1 MVLIFSKENSP
12 RLEYT
17 VGLIFHDILRTEVT
31 ITHDPVFFRNSKNPK
46 INYSDTAMEDGL
58 FLKSGSFL
66 FTSNIQLPE
75 IQPIQFGEETGFFE
89 TSPDSFLPFD
99 PLAST
104 FLMVSRMEEYLPGAR
119 DHHGRFPA
127 ASSIQFKYG
136 ILEKP
141 VVNRWAMLIANA
153 LGEKYGSDLFPVKTF
168 SFLCTIDV
176 DNARAY
182 QYKGFLR
189 SLAATGRDLAHGHFR
204 EIRSR
209 FRVLAGREK
218 DPYDTF
224 QYLKDCF
231 KGNEEKVIFFFLLGN
246 YARFDKQVSWKNK
259 HFREL
264 ISDIGQH
271 FRVGIHPSYAS
282 SKSGQPS
289 LILAEKERLE
299 NIHSKKIIRSRQHYL
314 LLRFPETYR
323 QVLLAG
329 ITEDYSMGYP
339 DMPGFR
345 AGICTPFSFYDL
357 KAEKTTPLKIYPFQ
371 TMEVTFSQYLGYTH
385 EEAMN
390 KILTLMEEVKSV
402 GGSFCSIWHNE
413 SLSGEGKRKDFRD
426 VFEEMIK
433 TGFGYA
439 NRI

>member
-17 VGLIFHDILRTEVT
+17 VGLIFHDILGTEVA
-31 ITHDPVFFRNSKNPK
+31 ITLDPVFYRNSKNPK
-46 INYSDTAMEDGL
+46 INYSDTSMEDGL

-66 FTSNIQLPE
+66 FTLNIQLPE
-75 IQPIQFGEETGFFE
+75 IHPIHFGEETGFFE

-104 FLMVSRMEEYLPGAR
+104 FLMVSRMEEYLHGTR
-119 DHHGRFPA
+119 DQHGRFPA

-141 VVNRWAMLIANA
+141 LVNRWARLIATA
-153 LGEKYGSDLFPVKTF
+153 LAGKYGSDLFPTKTF

-176 DNARAY
+176 DNALAY
-182 QYKGFLR
+182 QYKGIFR
-189 SLAATGRDLAHGHFR
+189 TVAAISRDLVLGNFR

-224 QYLKDCF
+224 QYLKESF
-231 KGNEEKVIFFFLLGN
+231 KGKEENVIFFFLLGN

-259 HFREL
+259 HFRKL
-264 ISDIGQH
+264 ISDIGYH
-271 FRVGIHPSYAS
+271 FMAGIHPSYAS

-299 NIHSKKIIRSRQHYL
+299 NILSKKITRSRQHYL

-323 QVLLAG
+323 KLLLAG

-339 DMPGFR
+339 DKPGFR
-345 AGICTPFSFYDL
+345 AGICTPFFFYDL
-357 KAEKTTPLKIYPFQ
+357 KAEKATPLKIFPFQ
-371 TMEVTFSQYLGYTH
+371 TMEMTFSQYLGYSY
-385 EEAMN
+385 EEALN

-402 GGSFCSIWHNE
+402 GGTFCAIWHNE